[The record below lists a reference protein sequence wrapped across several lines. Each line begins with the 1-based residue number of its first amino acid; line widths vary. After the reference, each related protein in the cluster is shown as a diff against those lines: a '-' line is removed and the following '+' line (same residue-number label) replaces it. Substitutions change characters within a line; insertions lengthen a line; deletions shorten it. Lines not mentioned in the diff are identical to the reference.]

1 MAIDVESIRKAFP
14 FFETLADGSRP
25 PVYLDSAAT
34 TQKPA
39 PVLDALTHYYTRAN
53 ANVHRGV
60 YRLAVEA
67 TELYEGARRTVAAFV
82 GASRPEEIVFTK
94 NATEAVNLLANSL
107 MWAGEELRVGPGDEI
122 VVTEMEHHSNLIPWR
137 LLAERAGAT
146 VRYLGI
152 TDDGRLDLSRLPEVV
167 TERTRVVAVVHASNI
182 LGTVN
187 PIAPIAAR
195 AAEVGALLVVDA
207 AQSVPHLA
215 VDVTA
220 LGADFV
226 TFSGHK
232 MCGPTGIGVLW
243 GRHELLEAL
252 PPFLG
257 GGEMIETVSVDA
269 MRYAPPPLKF
279 EAGTPP
285 VAQAVGLGAACDF
298 LSGIGMDA
306 VAAHDQALVEY
317 ALERLGRVPGIR
329 FIGPADGVDRLPLLS
344 FVVDGV
350 PLQKL
355 RTVLD
360 EAGIAVRSGHHCAQ
374 LACSRFGIPAAIRS
388 SFYLYNAPDEVDHLA
403 ATLEGA
409 TGPGRGGGA
418 APAFEAGGAARVRPY
433 REVLVPAI
441 FAPWA
446 ERLVGALAPA
456 PGARALDVGTGPGT
470 VARVLAAAVGPHG
483 AVVGTD
489 PSPAMLALAREEPAP
504 SGAPIRPA
512 PSAAIQPA
520 PIQPAPI
527 RPAPIRPAPIQYVE
541 CGAAPLHVSDEAFDV
556 VTAQQVLQFVPD
568 RRAAVAE
575 MRRAARTGARIAV
588 ATWLPLERNPL
599 FRALRDAVAAV
610 LGPEEAERFAEPWTL
625 AGEEVA
631 ALVEEAGF
639 TEVERHEWTLP
650 VTLPGG
656 PDALCCLFG
665 FSAVAPSY
673 AAGQGEALRQAVR
686 ELLARHTD
694 ERGVH
699 GETAASVVTA
709 RA

>member
-14 FFETLADGSRP
+14 FFETPADGSRP
-25 PVYLDSAAT
+25 LVYLDSAAT

-39 PVLDALTHYYTRAN
+39 AVLDALAHYYTRAN

-67 TELYEGARRTVAAFV
+67 TELYEGARRTVAGFV
-82 GASRPEEIVFTK
+82 GATRPEEIVFTK

-107 MWAGEELRVGPGDEI
+107 MWAGEGLRVGPGDEI
-122 VVTEMEHHSNLIPWR
+122 VLTEMEHHSNLIPWR

-152 TDDGRLDLSRLPEVV
+152 TDDGRLDLSRLADVV

-207 AQSVPHLA
+207 AQSVPHLP

-226 TFSGHK
+226 AFSGHK

-269 MRYAPPPLKF
+269 MRYAAPPLKF

-298 LSGIGMDA
+298 LTEIGMDA
-306 VAAHDQALVEY
+306 IAAHDQALVEY
-317 ALERLGRVPGIR
+317 ALDRLGQVPGIR

-350 PLQKL
+350 PLQRL
-355 RTVLD
+355 RTDLD

-403 ATLEGA
+403 VTLERATRSGRGA
-409 TGPGRGGGA
+409 GPG
-418 APAFEAGGAARVRPY
+418 PAFEAGGVERVRPY
-433 REVLVPAI
+433 QEVLVPGI
-441 FAPWA
+441 FGPWA
-446 ERLVGALAPA
+446 ERLVAALAHRHQRPQRLPHPGAGRGRGGA
-456 PGARALDVGTGPGT
+456 PGHPRRG
-470 VARVLAAAVGPHG
+470 R
-483 AVVGTD
+483 
-489 PSPAMLALAREEPAP
+489 
-504 SGAPIRPA
+504 
-512 PSAAIQPA
+512 
-520 PIQPAPI
+520 
-527 RPAPIRPAPIQYVE
+527 
-541 CGAAPLHVSDEAFDV
+541 
-556 VTAQQVLQFVPD
+556 PD
-568 RRAAVAE
+568 R
-575 MRRAARTGARIAV
+575 
-588 ATWLPLERNPL
+588 
-599 FRALRDAVAAV
+599 
-610 LGPEEAERFAEPWTL
+610 
-625 AGEEVA
+625 
-631 ALVEEAGF
+631 
-639 TEVERHEWTLP
+639 
-650 VTLPGG
+650 
-656 PDALCCLFG
+656 
-665 FSAVAPSY
+665 
-673 AAGQGEALRQAVR
+673 
-686 ELLARHTD
+686 
-694 ERGVH
+694 
-699 GETAASVVTA
+699 
-709 RA
+709 